1 MVRLLGKAGRY
12 TYLFVYVVILVS
24 LVFPLMV
31 PSVAWAQ
38 VDSDNDGVPDSKE
51 SELASKYMPI
61 LIFAEGEQFFPT
73 SVSYHIDN
81 SALKKKDDGNDL
93 LIDSSPT
100 IHGIVQYKD
109 ETYYLDNTL
118 GGYEEIAS
126 DYSQKKESIGYV
138 IYARVTEDQPNYVV
152 QYWLFYAFNPGQV
165 NQHEGDWEMVQIVL
179 DSAENP
185 LYAVYSQHFS
195 GERASWSDVEK
206 DDSHPKVYVAL
217 GSHANYFRPYQG
229 KLGLENDVLG
239 TAFTLQPT
247 QLDMV
252 PLGETGEGNHPN
264 SQDWIDY
271 GGRWGD
277 WKELADIAR
286 GGAGPRTPGFG
297 ENADRWYSSVAWG
310 LGTFAVDPNWFY
322 LSWFVFYFLYIF
334 MAIVAVLGFWKVWRI
349 YKRKKEGRLNIGK
362 ILRSRAGIGIVLA
375 IAGIAIYVFAMILPW
390 YVVRA
395 NIQTQVLQ
403 TVGEADLILIDGI
416 NGIRINTL
424 KADQGFAQLF
434 GIGIPFAIILLVS
447 VVFSALDIIGVEKA
461 KGLSRKYLFGGIG
474 SLIPVILVV
483 FFVMMLATLLPM
495 FAGAMGQELASSEV
509 EIIAEQMSSSPIQ
522 GSYSSVLDTY
532 GSVNL
537 SWGLGIGSYLFIASA
552 ILNFAAALILLKTTK
567 ETPPQ
572 PKDKKK

>member
-1 MVRLLGKAGRY
+1 MVSGP
-12 TYLFVYVVILVS
+12 V
-24 LVFPLMV
+24 
-31 PSVAWAQ
+31 WAQ
-38 VDSDNDGVPDSKE
+38 ADSDNDGVPDSKE
-51 SELASKYMPI
+51 SELASKYMPT
-61 LIFAEGEQFFPT
+61 LIFAEGEEFFPT
-73 SVSYHIDN
+73 DVSYHIDN
-81 SALKKKDDGNDL
+81 SALKEKDDGTDL

-100 IHGIVQYKD
+100 IQGIVQYKD
-109 ETYYLDNTL
+109 ESYYLDNTL
-118 GGYEEIAS
+118 GGHEEIAS
-126 DYSQKKESIGYV
+126 DYNQKKESIGYV

-152 QYWLFYAFNPGQV
+152 QYWLFYAFNPGHV
-165 NQHEGDWEMVQIVL
+165 NQHEGDWEMVQVVL
-179 DSAENP
+179 DSEENP

-206 DDSHPKVYVAL
+206 DDNHPKVYVGL

-247 QLDMV
+247 QLTLIL
-252 PLGETGEGNHPN
+252 LGEPGEGNHPD

-297 ENADRWYSSVAWG
+297 ENAERLYSPVAWG
-310 LGTFAVDPNWFY
+310 LGTFAVNQNWFY
-322 LSWFVFYFLYIF
+322 ISWFVFYFLYIF
-334 MAIVAVLGFWKVWRI
+334 LVIVALLGFLKIWRI

-362 ILRSRAGIGIVLA
+362 ILRSQAGIGIALA
-375 IAGIAIYVFAMILPW
+375 LAGIVVYIFAMILPW

-395 NIQTQVLQ
+395 NIQTQALQ
-403 TVGEADLILIDGI
+403 TVGEADLILIDGV
-416 NGIRINTL
+416 NGLRINTL

-434 GIGIPFAIILLVS
+434 GIGIPFAIILLVI
-447 VVFSALDIIGVEKA
+447 VVFGALDIIGVEKA

-474 SLIPVILVV
+474 SLIPVILVLL
-483 FFVMMLATLLPM
+483 FVIMLAALLPM
-495 FAGAMGQELASSEV
+495 LAGAMGQEAISSEV

-522 GSYSSVLDTY
+522 GSYSSAADTY

-537 SWGLGIGSYLFIASA
+537 SWGLGIGSYLFIVSA
-552 ILNFAAALILLKTTK
+552 ILNFAAGFVLLKTA
-567 ETPPQ
+567 EPTPPSTG
-572 PKDKKK
+572 KKAKTK